1 MVTKE
6 KSKVKMLRFQ
16 VPIIIEPDEQ
26 HFYAHSPALP
36 GLQVGGD
43 TDVEAL
49 QNARD
54 GAIAL
59 LHSMIHDGD
68 PIPLSIQ
75 AMYKN
80 ESAKPEENNYT
91 LHLEEI
97 TVKLP

>member
-1 MVTKE
+1 MVTKL
-6 KSKVKMLRFQ
+6 KSKIKMLKFLIA
-16 VPIIIEPDEQ
+16 IIVEPDEQ

-43 TDVEAL
+43 TEAEAL

-59 LHSMIHDGD
+59 LHSMINDGD

-75 AMYKN
+75 IVNKKESTKLAEKN
-80 ESAKPEENNYT
+80 DH
-91 LHLEEI
+91 LHQEEI
-97 TVKLP
+97 TVNIP